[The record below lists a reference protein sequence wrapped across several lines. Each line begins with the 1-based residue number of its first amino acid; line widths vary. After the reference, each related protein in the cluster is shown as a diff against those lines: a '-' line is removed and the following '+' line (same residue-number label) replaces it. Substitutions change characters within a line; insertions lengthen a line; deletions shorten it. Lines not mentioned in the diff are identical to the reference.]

1 MIQAEPLRETDLLS
15 VNANQSI
22 HIKIKESSENNN
34 NKKKDM
40 LFYGYVRESRA
51 LVKTIVPHW
60 YQFVF
65 NPKKTACFHALQN
78 LEWQNI
84 YSQAMRTDA
93 FLLFEV
99 PRWLHAT
106 H

>member
-15 VNANQSI
+15 VNANQS

-34 NKKKDM
+34 NKKKGM
-40 LFYGYVRESRA
+40 LFYGMSKRA
-51 LVKTIVPHW
+51 LVKTIVPQW
-60 YQFVF
+60 YQYVF